1 MCRISRLNSIS
12 TIAACIVAY
21 APLMAQATTGTLAGT
36 VKNKNGETIAGV
48 LVRLTSPNL
57 MLPRETKSDERG
69 NWRFGLLPPG
79 EYRVVFSKEG
89 YVSSSRQNVRVGLD
103 TIIRADIALTPI
115 GIATETVEVIA
126 EGGGTIDKSDTKV
139 STNFSAEQLE
149 ALGYSSLSGAA
160 SLAAGAVESEAG
172 GFSVRGA
179 TITDTLFRM
188 DGVDIKND
196 FQGNVSG
203 TRYLADMIEDIQVNL
218 SPVHPRYGRTT
229 GGSVNVATKSGSN
242 TFSATARAYLNK
254 SNAWTAN
261 RRGILD
267 GDFDEGGRYTDN
279 WSTKRYDI
287 TLLGPVIKDRL
298 WFSFGTSFTPGSVTN
313 RIMTSWPDYPDINYG
328 PMKFATNATTVPATA
343 VEINQKLL
351 DGPDGYYYPEFDALK
366 HFQERT
372 SRDYYQGKLTWTFF
386 QDHTLEYSFSLEK
399 TLIANRDS
407 TTSATA
413 GYVMV
418 SMLGT
423 QSTENSNWGMNY
435 KGVFGTSTL
444 VEARCGSSVSDIQW
458 PNYLHPTVQDP
469 IMIWIGRKANTGGG
483 PGQLEVNAFTAR
495 RAGVGN
501 EIRGNKGWAINAK
514 HYWYG
519 LGQHESEVG
528 IESHTGRLRR
538 GSAYGPS
545 NRRYSLTGVYLKEGI
560 TDVNDPRAEW
570 MFGSGPYIGMSLN
583 GQSSTGRSGP
593 AAVWRQYF
601 GVDGEQNPISTSFY
615 AADQWNVN
623 DHLSGMVGFRFE
635 KYNINNT
642 DGSELASS
650 SQFIPRASLKYDPTG
665 TSKHLLTL
673 NYALYASDF
682 YTGFT
687 NAFAS
692 NASSTYS
699 DVGWTGRALGQQP
712 YRVTA
717 DETVPPEV
725 LAFFTYQDLINPENW
740 KREDGNFNSFRFES
754 AGDTFFVDKN
764 MKPPVAHE
772 VSFRYQR
779 QFDNKSLFSIGLTQ
793 KKWRQLWAIWQ
804 EHDPRQWVRLT
815 DPFGSNDVIYAQ
827 MIRYGNSDKLKR
839 DYFGL
844 EVDFNHIM
852 TKVWSL
858 RTAIGYSTL
867 KGNDEGGDSEGG
879 GWNQPADTFRDNS
892 TTPMFN
898 NRNLILGA
906 MPPSALGKDRW
917 DESDFAPYGYLRSHQ
932 LLKGRVTLVGRFP
945 LHRGGH
951 VTLSWVA
958 EYDTARANSP
968 TANVRVGTL
977 DREYPLP
984 TIGTLPSWNE
994 NFTRHYMARGA
1005 WSNNDNFRVVMNAS
1019 WQVPLGM
1026 KKMSLVGNFQLYNLF
1041 NNMRQIGIYRSYL
1054 SGSGE
1059 ESMFPVAY
1067 DVSRFGTTQPGT
1079 ANEWRYHNTGR
1090 YATTSIGL
1098 RF

>member
-1 MCRISRLNSIS
+1 MCRISKSNTIS
-12 TIAACIVAY
+12 LIAACVIAF
-21 APLMAQATTGTLAGT
+21 APLTAQVTTGILTGT
-36 VKNKNGETIAGV
+36 VKSRRGEIIAGAT
-48 LVRLTSPNL
+48 VRVTSPNL
-57 MLPRETKSDERG
+57 MQPRETKSDERG

-79 EYRVVFSKEG
+79 EYRVVFSMEG
-89 YVSSSRQNVRVGLD
+89 YRSSSRQNIRVGLD
-103 TIIRADIALTPI
+103 TVVRADITLIPI
-115 GIATETVEVIA
+115 DIAGATVEIIA
-126 EGGGTIDKSDTKV
+126 EGGGTIDKNDTKV

-149 ALGYSSLSGAA
+149 AVGFRSLEGAA
-160 SLAAGAVESEAG
+160 SLTAGAVESEAG

-179 TITDTLFRM
+179 AITDTLYRM

-196 FQGNVSG
+196 YQGNVTG

-229 GGSVNVATKSGSN
+229 GGSVNVVTKTGSN
-242 TFSATARAYLNK
+242 TFSGTARAYLNR
-254 SNAWTAN
+254 SSAWTAN
-261 RRGILD
+261 RRGVLD
-267 GDFDEGGRYTDN
+267 EEFSEGGRYHDN
-279 WSTKRYDI
+279 PTTKRYDI
-287 TLLGPVIKDRL
+287 TLLGPIIKDKL
-298 WFSFGTSFTPGSVTN
+298 WFSFGTTFVPGSVTN
-313 RIMTSWPDYPDINYG
+313 RRMTAWTDYPDINYG

-343 VEINQKLL
+343 AEINQKLL

-366 HFQERT
+366 HYQER
-372 SRDYYQGKLTWTFF
+372 SESDYYQLKLTWTFL
-386 QDHTLEYSFSLEK
+386 QNHTLEYSLSNQK
-399 TLIANRDS
+399 SITTNRDS

-413 GYVMV
+413 GYVMS

-423 QSTENSNWGMNY
+423 QTTENTNWGINY
-435 KGVFGTSTL
+435 RAVIESSTF
-444 VEARCGSSVSDIQW
+444 VEARYGSSVSDIQW
-458 PNYLHPTVQDP
+458 PNYLHPTIQDP
-469 IMIWIGRKANTGGG
+469 VMIWIGRRANQGGG

-495 RAGVGN
+495 RAGVNN
-501 EIRGNKGWAINAK
+501 EIRGNKGWSINVK

-519 LGQHESEVG
+519 FGQHETEVG
-528 IESHTGRLRR
+528 IESYTGRLQR
-538 GSAYGPS
+538 GSAYGPN
-545 NRRYSLTGVYLKEGI
+545 NRRYSLTGVYLKEGF
-560 TDVNDPRAEW
+560 TDVNDPKAEW
-570 MFGSGPYIGMSLN
+570 MFGSGPWIGLSQN
-583 GQSSTGRSGP
+583 GQSSSGRSGP

-623 DHLSGMVGFRFE
+623 DNLSGMVGFRHE
-635 KYNINNT
+635 KYKIDNT

-665 TSKHLLTL
+665 NGKHLLTL
-673 NYALYASDF
+673 SYALYASDF

-699 DVGWTGRALGQQP
+699 DVGWTGGALGQQP

-717 DETVPPEV
+717 DDAVPPDV
-725 LAFFTYQDLINPENW
+725 LRFFSYEDLINPENW
-740 KREDGNFNSFRFES
+740 KKENGNFNSFSFTS
-754 AGDTFFVDKN
+754 AGNTYHVDKN
-764 MKPPVAHE
+764 MKPPVVHE

-779 QFDNKSLFSIGLTQ
+779 QFDNKSVFSAGLTQ
-793 KKWRQLWAIWQ
+793 KNWRQMWAIWQ

-815 DPFGSNDVIYAQ
+815 DPFGSDDVVYGQ
-827 MIRYGNSDKLKR
+827 MIRYGNSAKLKR
-839 DYFGL
+839 NYFGL
-844 EVDFNHIM
+844 EVDFNHVI

-879 GWNQPADTFRDNS
+879 GWNTSADTFRDNS
-892 TTPMFN
+892 TTPMFY

-906 MPPSALGKDRW
+906 TPPPALGKDHW
-917 DESDFAPYGYLRSHQ
+917 EESDFAPYGYLRSHQ
-932 LLKGRVTLVGRFP
+932 LLKGRVTLTGRFS

-951 VTLSWVA
+951 VTFSCVA

-968 TANVRVGTL
+968 TASVRVGTL

-984 TIGTLPSWNE
+984 NIGTLPTWNE
-994 NFTRHYMARGA
+994 NFIRHYMARGA
-1005 WSNNDNFRVVMNAS
+1005 WSNNDNFRVVMNTS
-1019 WQVPLGM
+1019 WQVPIGI
-1026 KKMSLVGNFQLYNLF
+1026 KKLSLVGNFQIYNLF
-1041 NNMRQIGIYRSYL
+1041 NNMRQLGVHRTYL

-1079 ANEWRYHNTGR
+1079 ANEWRYYNSGR
-1090 YATTSIGL
+1090 YASSSIGL